1 MRLGALEAGG
11 TKMVCA
17 IGNEHG
23 NVIERYSLPT
33 RGGDETV
40 REIIEYFRAHPV
52 EALGVSSF
60 GPLNLDPASPEYG
73 NITTTPKAGWV
84 NYPLRRNLAEALGV
98 PVGIDTDVNGAA
110 LAEARIGAGRGVD
123 SLVYYTIGTGVG
135 GGAVAASG
143 NPTQWGDNFPPQEL
157 LEEDIDSNRLFVYVV
172 NGQLLH
178 GLVHPEMGHM
188 LLRPVENDPA
198 PHGFCPYHDG
208 CLEGMAKGPAIE
220 KRWGKPAAE
229 LPEDH
234 IAWEIEAEYLAQMCV
249 NTIVVLSP
257 KMIVLGGGVM
267 HQMHLFPRIRRR
279 TQELLNGYVAHS
291 AILENIDAYI
301 VPPAL
306 GDNAGAAGSLL
317 LALDA
322 LKKA

>member
-17 IGNEHG
+17 IGDENG
-23 NVIERYSLPT
+23 NVFERESFPT
-33 RGGDETV
+33 RMPEETLAD
-40 REIIEYFRAHPV
+40 IIAYFKDKNI
-52 EALGVSSF
+52 EALGISSF
-60 GPLNLDPASPEYG
+60 GPLNLDQSSPEYG
-73 NITTTPKAGWV
+73 NITTTPKPGWA
-84 NYPLRRNLAEALGV
+84 NYPLRRVLVEALKV

-110 LAEARIGAGRGVD
+110 LAEARIGAGHGID
-123 SLVYYTIGTGVG
+123 SLVYYTIGTGIG
-135 GGAVAASG
+135 GGAVVDG
-143 NPTQWGDNFPPQEL
+143 K
-157 LEEDIDSNRLFVYVV
+157 
-172 NGQLLH
+172 LLH

-188 LLRPVENDPA
+188 LLRPVKDDPA

-208 CLEGMAKGPAIE
+208 CLEGMANGPAIE
-220 KRWGKPAAE
+220 KRWGISAKE

-234 IAWEIEAEYLAQMCV
+234 IAWDIEAEYLAQMCV

-257 KMIVLGGGVM
+257 KIIVLGGGVM
-267 HQMHLFPRIRRR
+267 HQLHLFPKIRKR
-279 TQELLNGYVAHS
+279 TQELLNAYVAHK
-291 AILENIDAYI
+291 AILENIDSYI

-322 LKKA
+322 LNMA

>member
-17 IGNEHG
+17 IGDEHG
-23 NVIERYSLPT
+23 NVLERASFPT
-33 RGGDETV
+33 RKPEETMPD
-40 REIIEYFRAHPV
+40 IINYFKDKQI

-60 GPLNLDPASPEYG
+60 GPLNLDPNDPCYG
-73 NITTTPKAGWV
+73 DITTTPKPGWR
-84 NYPLRRNLAEALGV
+84 NYPLRRELMKALNV

-110 LAEARIGAGRGVD
+110 LAELRLGAGKGLD

-135 GGAVAASG
+135 GGAVVEG
-143 NPTQWGDNFPPQEL
+143 K
-157 LEEDIDSNRLFVYVV
+157 
-172 NGQLLH
+172 LLH

-188 LLRPVENDPA
+188 LLRPSKDDPT

-208 CLEGMAKGPAIE
+208 CLEGMANGPAIE
-220 KRWGKPAAE
+220 KRWGVSAKE
-229 LPEDH
+229 LPVDH
-234 IAWEIEAEYLAQMCV
+234 PAWDLEAEYLAQMCV
-249 NTIVVLSP
+249 NTIVTLSP
-257 KMIVLGGGVM
+257 KKIVLGGGVM
-267 HQMHLFPRIRRR
+267 HQLQLFPKIRKR
-279 TQELLNGYVAHS
+279 TQELLNGYVAH
-291 AILENIDAYI
+291 AAVTQNIDDYI

-322 LKKA
+322 LENA

>member
-17 IGNEHG
+17 IGDEHG

-40 REIIEYFRAHPV
+40 REIIDYFRAHPV

-123 SLVYYTIGTGVG
+123 SLVYYTIGTGIG
-135 GGAVAASG
+135 GGAV
-143 NPTQWGDNFPPQEL
+143 
-157 LEEDIDSNRLFVYVV
+157 V
-172 NGQLLH
+172 NDRLLH

>member
-17 IGNEHG
+17 IGDEHG

-40 REIIEYFRAHPV
+40 REIIEYFHAHPV

-123 SLVYYTIGTGVG
+123 SLVYYTIGTGIG
-135 GGAVAASG
+135 GGA
-143 NPTQWGDNFPPQEL
+143 
-157 LEEDIDSNRLFVYVV
+157 VV

-178 GLVHPEMGHM
+178 GMVHPEMGHM

-267 HQMHLFPRIRRR
+267 HQMHLFPSIRRR

-291 AILENIDAYI
+291 AILENIDSYI